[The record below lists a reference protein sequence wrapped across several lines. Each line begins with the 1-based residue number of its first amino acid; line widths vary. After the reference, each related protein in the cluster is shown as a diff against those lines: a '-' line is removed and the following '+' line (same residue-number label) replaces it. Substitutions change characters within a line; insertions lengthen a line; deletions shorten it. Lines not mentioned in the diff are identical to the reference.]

1 MLAILLWEWP
11 PSQWDL
17 GFLFDFLQLFQGGA
31 QGDFPPWD
39 RMMASRHMRG
49 GLSFREQG
57 ILFDSWGRTAR
68 LIAVGGWQSHR
79 AGGWQGRLEP
89 RAPLHPAPLRCN
101 VPWPGGS
108 HHHLPVLQDCQDHNV
123 HNVHLISFLPFSS
136 GSFPERYPEH
146 PCSEMSSRPKAL
158 CACVEGSR
166 FFSPP

>member
-1 MLAILLWEWP
+1 MLAILLWERP

-39 RMMASRHMRG
+39 RMMASRHMRA

-68 LIAVGGWQSHR
+68 LVAVGGWQSHR

-108 HHHLPVLQDCQDHNV
+108 HHHLPVLTPSEVERVATSISHQQKCLFLVYSTTNHMNV
-123 HNVHLISFLPFSS
+123 SVH
-136 GSFPERYPEH
+136 
-146 PCSEMSSRPKAL
+146 
-158 CACVEGSR
+158 
-166 FFSPP
+166 